1 MSINTSKTIETKNS
15 NLENL
20 EKNVIKNLT
29 NPENDPTKL
38 VNNIENQIYAQ
49 EIKTEVNYLI
59 LDFINKENVTDQ
71 DKQDFMEKIYL
82 PDNNEELS
90 QYLQYVLIDLKIWVN
105 DIASKNVGNT
115 WLSYDEI
122 VMFRNKMNSEVT
134 ENVAQK

>member
-49 EIKTEVNYLI
+49 EIKTEVNNLI
-59 LDFINKENVTDQ
+59 VDFISKEQITSQ

-82 PDNNEELS
+82 SDNDFFVP
-90 QYLQYVLIDLKIWVN
+90 YLDYILNGLKLWLN
-105 DIASKNVGNT
+105 DFNSDNVADTG
-115 WLSYDEI
+115 LSYNQI